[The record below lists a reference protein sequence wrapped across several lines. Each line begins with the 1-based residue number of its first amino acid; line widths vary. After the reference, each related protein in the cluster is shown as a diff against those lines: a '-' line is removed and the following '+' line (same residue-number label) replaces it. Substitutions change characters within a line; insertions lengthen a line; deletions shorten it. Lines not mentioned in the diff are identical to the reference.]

1 MQKFK
6 SFIQPSFIPVC
17 PAWNSNKA
25 PSMMS
30 ESCQSG
36 KSWLYTHI
44 LASDSRPSPRSQSA
58 VSLLHVQSTCTNLN
72 SVTWSQAPSLI
83 SEAWDILKLK
93 CESWSLA
100 DSCQVYNSIWSHCW
114 GDSGGWNCRETINRF
129 TVKDLYGGCMV
140 TASWA
145 ALVESLVWV
154 LALPGGLFKFGMF
167 SRCWCGV
174 WFPLKVGPM
183 NGCVDYPL
191 DWTRCLWDAGI
202 GASSPWPYST

>member
-1 MQKFK
+1 
-6 SFIQPSFIPVC
+6 
-17 PAWNSNKA
+17 
-25 PSMMS
+25 MS
-30 ESCQSG
+30 EWLQSG

-58 VSLLHVQSTCTNLN
+58 VCLLHVQSACTNLN

-100 DSCQVYNSIWSHCW
+100 DSCQAYNSNWSHCW
-114 GDSGGWNCRETINRF
+114 GDGGGWNCRETINRF

-154 LALPGGLFKFGMF
+154 LAQPVGLSTQVWHVLQVLVWCLVSSEGWANEWMCGLSIGLDKV
-167 SRCWCGV
+167 SLRRWDRCHHPHDPTV
-174 WFPLKVGPM
+174 H
-183 NGCVDYPL
+183 
-191 DWTRCLWDAGI
+191 R
-202 GASSPWPYST
+202 ASLGE